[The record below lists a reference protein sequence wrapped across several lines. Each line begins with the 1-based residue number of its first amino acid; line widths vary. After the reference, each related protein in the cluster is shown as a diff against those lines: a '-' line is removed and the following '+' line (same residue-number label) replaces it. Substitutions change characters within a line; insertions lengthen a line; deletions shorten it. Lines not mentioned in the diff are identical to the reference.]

1 MDQSRVPTMKD
12 IAKSLNVSVTTI
24 SKVINGHKDI
34 SEKTKVEVWNKIK
47 EIGYTPNFL
56 AANLRRNHSN
66 VVVLVLSDTSKP
78 YFARV
83 IKGYEETLNAA
94 GYHTM
99 IFSSMEQAEK
109 EAGLIN
115 QISSMNIAG
124 IIIDPAQNSDPE
136 QKALKQTGIPYV
148 FSSRYLDPIND
159 YYVSADNEKVG
170 YIATKY
176 LLERKPGKPVFCVL
190 TPNNVS
196 PTHGRYKGYCKAMLE
211 ANIEVNENLVI
222 KNNFSL
228 EDAYKAGE
236 KIVQMIEDECSIFCA
251 TDQLAIGVMRALH
264 DAGVS
269 IPKQAAIIG
278 VDDIDASAYLTPSLS
293 TIAIPKEEIGSKS
306 AEMLIKLIEGKKV
319 DIRQVLL
326 EPELIIR
333 ETT

>member
-1 MDQSRVPTMKD
+1 
-12 IAKSLNVSVTTI
+12 
-24 SKVINGHKDI
+24 
-34 SEKTKVEVWNKIK
+34 
-47 EIGYTPNFL
+47 
-56 AANLRRNHSN
+56 
-66 VVVLVLSDTSKP
+66 
-78 YFARV
+78 
-83 IKGYEETLNAA
+83 
-94 GYHTM
+94 
-99 IFSSMEQAEK
+99 
-109 EAGLIN
+109 
-115 QISSMNIAG
+115 
-124 IIIDPAQNSDPE
+124 
-136 QKALKQTGIPYV
+136 
-148 FSSRYLDPIND
+148 
-159 YYVSADNEKVG
+159 
-170 YIATKY
+170 
-176 LLERKPGKPVFCVL
+176 
-190 TPNNVS
+190 
-196 PTHGRYKGYCKAMLE
+196 MLE

-319 DIRQVLL
+319 DNRQVLL